1 VLSQQ
6 VAAEHNES
14 HGRSRIAVF
23 KLWNSPIG
31 TQAILGPVLMAM
43 TGLETF
49 ILLIVCLNIATLMLV
64 RSDAARRDGAI
75 RLALGAKRWNL
86 ARPFLA
92 ESLTLALLGGV
103 VGIWAAHA
111 AAAAVPLLAPPIGL
125 PLSLN
130 FPIGWPAVA
139 LNFSVALVVGL
150 VCSLLPAWHTS
161 KLETA
166 TVLREVG
173 GSIAGSQRGSRW
185 RSALSAGQI
194 ALSFTMLVC
203 GALFMRSLQRS
214 QQADLG
220 FNSAG
225 VEIASIDLSTSSF
238 QEDAGQRFYT
248 RLLDELRGLP
258 GARSVALARTVP
270 LGFSGNDRIDFLP
283 EGYQPKP
290 NETMSAW
297 ANEVTPDYFT
307 TMSIPLLRGRSFT
320 ERDTSES
327 PYVAIVNEAMARQ
340 YWPGEECIGRKFRS
354 GKNVVQ
360 IVGVARNSKLAA
372 LNRDALPYVY
382 VPLAQF
388 YRPRVTIHVRAEGN
402 AGSVLSSIETAVAR
416 LDPQIPIFDQKT
428 LDQQIITALFP
439 QRIATLLLGFFG
451 LFGVQLTIVGV
462 YGTLAQTVK
471 DRRKEIGV
479 RVALGAT
486 PGDIRNLVLKRALRL
501 IAIGLGI
508 GCVLS
513 VAASITLASIFAG
526 MRRLDLFSFGAAAL
540 LILATVLAAA
550 YLPAR
555 YAAGMDPLASLR
567 SD

>member
-1 VLSQQ
+1 
-6 VAAEHNES
+6 
-14 HGRSRIAVF
+14 
-23 KLWNSPIG
+23 
-31 TQAILGPVLMAM
+31 
-43 TGLETF
+43 
-49 ILLIVCLNIATLMLV
+49 
-64 RSDAARRDGAI
+64 
-75 RLALGAKRWNL
+75 
-86 ARPFLA
+86 
-92 ESLTLALLGGV
+92 
-103 VGIWAAHA
+103 
-111 AAAAVPLLAPPIGL
+111 
-125 PLSLN
+125 
-130 FPIGWPAVA
+130 
-139 LNFSVALVVGL
+139 
-150 VCSLLPAWHTS
+150 
-161 KLETA
+161 
-166 TVLREVG
+166 
-173 GSIAGSQRGSRW
+173 
-185 RSALSAGQI
+185 
-194 ALSFTMLVC
+194 
-203 GALFMRSLQRS
+203 
-214 QQADLG
+214 
-220 FNSAG
+220 
-225 VEIASIDLSTSSF
+225 
-238 QEDAGQRFYT
+238 
-248 RLLDELRGLP
+248 
-258 GARSVALARTVP
+258 
-270 LGFSGNDRIDFLP
+270 
-283 EGYQPKP
+283 
-290 NETMSAW
+290 
-297 ANEVTPDYFT
+297 
-307 TMSIPLLRGRSFT
+307 
-320 ERDTSES
+320 
-327 PYVAIVNEAMARQ
+327 
-340 YWPGEECIGRKFRS
+340 
-354 GKNVVQ
+354 
-360 IVGVARNSKLAA
+360 
-372 LNRDALPYVY
+372 VY